1 MREQGTV
8 ISRQEQVALVRVARS
23 PQCQGCAGC
32 IEWGIS
38 GERVIEVD
46 NRFGAEVGAV
56 VECETAA
63 SQVLG
68 HSILLFLFP
77 LVAMLGGYWLVRRW
91 PAAAGR
97 SEGAGILGAFAAAAA
112 AFALIRLF
120 DRRWSR
126 RHRTV
131 ATITGLASL
140 ADLPAA
146 PLSCTIRKP

>member
-1 MREQGTV
+1 MREQGTI
-8 ISRQEQVALVRVARS
+8 ISRQDQVALVRIAHS

-32 IEWGIS
+32 IEWGVS
-38 GERVIEVD
+38 GERVIEAD

-63 SQVLG
+63 ARVLG
-68 HSILLFLFP
+68 HSLLLFLFP
-77 LVAMLGGYWLVRRW
+77 LVAMLGGYWLVRSG
-91 PAAAGR
+91 PAAEGAG
-97 SEGAGILGAFAAAAA
+97 EGAGIIGAFAAAAA
-112 AFALIRLF
+112 AFGLIRLL

-131 ATITGLASL
+131 ATITGLAPL